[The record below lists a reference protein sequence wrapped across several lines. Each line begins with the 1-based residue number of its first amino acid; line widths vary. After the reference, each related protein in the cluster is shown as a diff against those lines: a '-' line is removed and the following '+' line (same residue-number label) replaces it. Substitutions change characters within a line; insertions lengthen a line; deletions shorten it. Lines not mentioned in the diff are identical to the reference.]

1 MGVQDY
7 STIPAQNTDING
19 IDISEGCQPSGINNA
34 IRQLMAD
41 VRIAANPIGVM
52 QGYAGATAPEG
63 WLLCYGQAVSRTT
76 YADLFTVIGTTY
88 GSGDGSTTFNI
99 PDRRGRVGVGK
110 DNMGGVS
117 ANRLT
122 GQSGG
127 VNGDVLGAAGG
138 AETHRLTVN
147 QMPRHNHS
155 GSTDT
160 RGEHRHSY
168 VDWERENNRDYV
180 AGGGASGNFGQR
192 FENRN
197 TGDAGNH
204 SHGLNISH
212 TGNDDL
218 HNNVQPSLV
227 ENVIIYTGVGA

>member
-7 STIPAQNTDING
+7 STIPAQNADISG
-19 IDISEGCQPSGINNA
+19 IDISEGCNPGNINNA

-41 VRIAANPIGVM
+41 VRAEAIRTAKATPVGVM
-52 QGYAGATAPEG
+52 HGYAGATAPEG
-63 WLLCYGQAVSRTT
+63 WLLCYGQAVSRTA

-138 AETHRLTVN
+138 AETHTLTLA
-147 QMPRHNHS
+147 QIPS
-155 GSTDT
+155 
-160 RGEHRHSY
+160 HRHAYQRPFASIN
-168 VDWERENNRDYV
+168 VSDGSGNQPREGFSNENTGA
-180 AGGGASGNFGQR
+180 AGGGQS
-192 FENRN
+192 
-197 TGDAGNH
+197 
-204 SHGLNISH
+204 
-212 TGNDDL
+212 
-218 HNNVQPSLV
+218 HNNVQPALV
-227 ENVIIYTGVGA
+227 ENVIIYAGV

>member
-1 MGVQDY
+1 MSVQDY

-19 IDISEGCQPSGINNA
+19 IDISEGCNPGNINNA

-41 VRIAANPIGVM
+41 VRAEAIRTAKATPVGVM
-52 QGYAGATAPEG
+52 HGYAGATAPEG

-76 YADLFTVIGTTY
+76 YAALFAAIGTTY

-138 AETHRLTVN
+138 AETHALTAAQN
-147 QMPRHNHS
+147 GPHNHS
-155 GSTDT
+155 YSSLRTQ
-160 RGEHRHSY
+160 
-168 VDWERENNRDYV
+168 NN
-180 AGGGASGNFGQR
+180 AGSGNDRTSPSGT
-192 FENRN
+192 EGA
-197 TGDAGNH
+197 TTSTSGSG
-204 SHGLNISH
+204 SP
-212 TGNDDL
+212 

-227 ENVIIYTGVGA
+227 ENVIIYAGV

>member
-7 STIPAQNTDING
+7 STIPAQNADISG
-19 IDISEGCQPSGINNA
+19 IDISEGCNPGNINNA

-41 VRIAANPIGVM
+41 VRAEAIRTAKATPVGVM
-52 QGYAGATAPEG
+52 HGYAGATAPEG
-63 WLLCYGQAVSRTT
+63 WLLCYGQAVSRTA

-127 VNGDVLGAAGG
+127 VNGDVLGEAGG
-138 AETHRLTVN
+138 AETHTLTLAQIPSHTHVYQRPLTQLSVSDGAGN
-147 QMPRHNHS
+147 QP
-155 GSTDT
+155 
-160 RGEHRHSY
+160 
-168 VDWERENNRDYV
+168 RENLSNENTGA
-180 AGGGASGNFGQR
+180 AGGGQS
-192 FENRN
+192 
-197 TGDAGNH
+197 
-204 SHGLNISH
+204 
-212 TGNDDL
+212 
-218 HNNVQPSLV
+218 HNNVQPSLI
-227 ENVIIYTGVGA
+227 ENVIIYAGV